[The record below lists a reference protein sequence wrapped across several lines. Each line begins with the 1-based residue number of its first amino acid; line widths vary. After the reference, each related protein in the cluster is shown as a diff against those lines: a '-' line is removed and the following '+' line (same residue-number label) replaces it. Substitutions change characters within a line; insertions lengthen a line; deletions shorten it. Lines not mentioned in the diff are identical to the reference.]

1 MVYEHFVLFV
11 GIRTLLEI
19 LLNVD
24 IGWYKVKVSLI
35 GGYYRLI
42 PQLIITSGFAP
53 RDLWRT

>member
-42 PQLIITSGFAP
+42 PQLIITSGFTP
-53 RDLWRT
+53 